1 MATILDLFKSQKKE
15 LYNKEEIRIE
25 SRGFVNLPRAAALAT
40 SSPNVAADLIGGQ
53 IAGVIGGSANRPSD
67 TIFKKGNPGSK
78 PITLTAATQAQL
90 RDAVDGGYNTNC
102 GYVVKKDP
110 SPNSVIND
118 ITQGGSTT
126 QGVAT
131 NLAISALN
139 KYGSKNGFKELKK
152 ALKTKREGDD
162 KNGSFDAP
170 KYTNQKP
177 FSKFKENDE
186 KKLVNRT
193 NTDTDWD
200 TATARIL
207 ETESYKDSQAFKNE
221 IEKYP
226 NANQVPV
233 LFKKYGNTSIIPFVG
248 SVSGISEDVSPEWN
262 GFRYLG
268 SPFKIYRYNGVERSL
283 KFNLKL
289 YYHTFKQ
296 KDIMIKKINYLKSLA
311 FPYEETSTI
320 TYKYSSKS
328 SQIAFSPNLLYVSI
342 GDMYQNV
349 FGYMESLSFSV
360 EENTSWINFENNLI
374 EKSSNE
380 SSLYPSVIDVSIGIK
395 MIENNHKTEKSPL
408 GTTTYKY
415 NFDGRTTENNII
427 EIKEPSKQ
435 SAFNSDSLIKAKQ
448 PQMIPTSFERPKII
462 LR

>member
-1 MATILDLFKSQKKE
+1 MATIADLFNSQKKE
-15 LYNKEEIRIE
+15 LYNNDIIRIE
-25 SRGFVNLPRAAALAT
+25 SRGLVNPPRVAALLA
-40 SSPNVAADLIGGQ
+40 SSANTIADLVGGQLAGAIGGT
-53 IAGVIGGSANRPSD
+53 ANRPSD
-67 TIFKKGNPGSK
+67 TIFKGNNPLTSK
-78 PITLTAATQAQL
+78 PITLTAATTALL
-90 RDAVDGGYNTNC
+90 RD
-102 GYVVKKDP
+102 VVEAGTDYTIKQSP
-110 SPNSVIND
+110 SPNSVLNNLN
-118 ITQGGSTT
+118 QGGSSTI
-126 QGVAT
+126 GVAT
-131 NLAISALN
+131 NLAIQGLN
-139 KYGSKNGFKELKK
+139 KYGSKNGFKSLKES
-152 ALKTKREGDD
+152 LKNKSQLET
-162 KNGSFDAP
+162 NGSFDSP
-170 KYTNQKP
+170 LYTNKKP

-360 EENTSWINFENNLI
+360 EENTSWINFEKNLI

-435 SAFNSDSLIKAKQ
+435 SALKSDGLIKAKQ
-448 PQMIPTSFERPKII
+448 PQIIPTSFERPKII